1 MRQICII
8 IFISFLSHFAFAQD
22 IITLKNG
29 VNLKT
34 KVLQVND
41 KKVLYTKYEESNG
54 KIYSIAY
61 SKIFIIIFEK
71 KNAQYQHNRK
81 VDLDSASKQ

>member
-1 MRQICII
+1 MRKVCIV
-8 IFISFLSHFAFAQD
+8 FLISLLTHLAFSQD

-29 VNLKT
+29 VNIKA
-34 KVLQVND
+34 KVLQVDD
-41 KKVLYTKYEESNG
+41 KKVTYTKYEESKG
-54 KIYSIAY
+54 AIYTIDY

-81 VDLDSASKQ
+81 PMVDSTAKL